1 MKSKIVFLVCIMF
14 FIVACEKE
22 QIPLEK
28 PIEAPAPSSN
38 DEKPEEKPEGT
49 TEGQPEEKPEQQP
62 EIQATLE
69 KLSIAQLPHKTF
81 YTLGEE
87 LNLNGLQL
95 TGLYSDGKEY
105 PVTVFRELAEK
116 AHEKR
121 ELIRVAQGA
130 HAFLLSVGNKQPD
143 VFGKIHA

>member
-49 TEGQPEEKPEQQP
+49 TEGNRKRNPNSNRRYKLRSRSYQSRNCL
-62 EIQATLE
+62 I
-69 KLSIAQLPHKTF
+69 KLSIL
-81 YTLGEE
+81 
-87 LNLNGLQL
+87 
-95 TGLYSDGKEY
+95 
-105 PVTVFRELAEK
+105 
-116 AHEKR
+116 
-121 ELIRVAQGA
+121 
-130 HAFLLSVGNKQPD
+130 
-143 VFGKIHA
+143 

>member
-49 TEGQPEEKPEQQP
+49 T
-62 EIQATLE
+62 
-69 KLSIAQLPHKTF
+69 
-81 YTLGEE
+81 
-87 LNLNGLQL
+87 
-95 TGLYSDGKEY
+95 
-105 PVTVFRELAEK
+105 
-116 AHEKR
+116 
-121 ELIRVAQGA
+121 
-130 HAFLLSVGNKQPD
+130 
-143 VFGKIHA
+143 